1 MTISGENEE
10 MYVRLRRKHAAEQR
24 RGNRARVSAHR
35 PAALL
40 SFELSPPPSQRRAI
54 SPVIE
59 SRSPRKDGW
68 ERHMF
73 LPPQP
78 GRLPAS
84 MSSIDSDSVTI
95 ASLERLENNRR
106 EGGRKGGRGQA
117 AAGSAVLMKTA

>member
-1 MTISGENEE
+1 MTEHRRSQE
-10 MYVRLRRKHAAEQR
+10 MQALT
-24 RGNRARVSAHR
+24 RARVSAHR

-40 SFELSPPPSQRRAI
+40 SLEPSPPPSPRRAI

-59 SRSPRKDGW
+59 IRSPCKDGW
-68 ERHMF
+68 GRHMF

-84 MSSIDSDSVTI
+84 VSSIDSDSVTI

-106 EGGRKGGRGQA
+106 EGGMNRGRGQA
-117 AAGSAVLMKTA
+117 AAGSAVLPKTA

>member
-1 MTISGENEE
+1 MTERRRSQE
-10 MYVRLRRKHAAEQR
+10 MQALTP
-24 RGNRARVSAHR
+24 ARVSAHR

-40 SFELSPPPSQRRAI
+40 SFESSPPPSQRRAI

-59 SRSPRKDGW
+59 ICSPCKDGW

-73 LPPQP
+73 
-78 GRLPAS
+78 PAS

-106 EGGRKGGRGQA
+106 EGGREGGARLQQDPPSCRKRRDIYPKLLQPREA
-117 AAGSAVLMKTA
+117 PSVRL